1 MFLLLLQRD
10 NKHIDRKA
18 FKYTIHN
25 YVYTVINM
33 KLFEVINGTLLSD
46 ASVCVYRNKYY
57 RYSLTAKS
65 KEFLE
70 WVAKIF
76 SSFGIPT
83 YITLSNKITN
93 VYSLGFYINARG
105 IDELMKLRE
114 KWYAKINGKTVKI
127 VPKDLEL
134 TPTTLLF
141 WYLGDGSLIRRRDNN
156 INVPTIVLA
165 TNGFSKEDVEFLLK
179 KLKELELNF
188 YIVKNTSLTGFR
200 KEMITNYLLY
210 SSVEDGT
217 PFRFFKLVGL
227 HCPKEIAN
235 CVTGRKGRF
244 RELHFFKDKWPTKED
259 WIKILSNV
267 KEVGPIL
274 RKRRLELGLSQ
285 NQLARKIGIRR
296 ENIRDVELMK
306 RCLSVKNFRKI
317 LEALDLDVE
326 EILKAI

>member
-1 MFLLLLQRD
+1 
-10 NKHIDRKA
+10 
-18 FKYTIHN
+18 
-25 YVYTVINM
+25 M
-33 KLFEVINGTLLSD
+33 KLFEVINGTLLGD
-46 ASVCVYRNKYY
+46 ASISVHLNKYY

-70 WVAKIF
+70 WVSKIF

-83 YITLSNKITN
+83 YITLNNKITN

-105 IDELMKLRE
+105 ISELMKLRE
-114 KWYAKINGKTVKI
+114 KWYTKVNGKTVKI

-141 WYLGDGSLIRRRDNN
+141 WYLGDGSLVRRRNDENR
-156 INVPTIVLA
+156 VPHISLA
-165 TNGFSKEDVEFLLK
+165 TNSFSREDVEFLQE
-179 KLKELELNF
+179 KLKRLGLNF
-188 YIVKNTSLTGFR
+188 YVVTSNRKSGFG
-200 KEMITNYLLY
+200 KECKTEYVLF
-210 SSVEDGT
+210 SKTKDETV
-217 PFRFFKLVGL
+217 FRFFKLIGL
-227 HCPKEIAN
+227 ECPNEIKN
-235 CVTGRKGRF
+235 CYIGSKGG
-244 RELHFFKDKWPTKED
+244 EPHFFKDKWPTKED

-285 NQLARKIGIRR
+285 NQLARKVGIRR

-306 RCLSVKNFRKI
+306 RCFSVKNFRKI
-317 LEALDLDVE
+317 LEALNLDVE

>member
-1 MFLLLLQRD
+1 
-10 NKHIDRKA
+10 
-18 FKYTIHN
+18 
-25 YVYTVINM
+25 M
-33 KLFEVINGTLLSD
+33 KLFEVINGTLLGD
-46 ASVCVYRNKYY
+46 ASICVHLNKYY
-57 RYSLTAKS
+57 HYSLTAKS

-70 WVAKIF
+70 WVSKIF

-83 YITLSNKITN
+83 YITLSNKITY

-105 IDELMKLRE
+105 IGELMKLRE
-114 KWYAKINGKTVKI
+114 KWYTKIDGKTVKI
-127 VPKDLEL
+127 VPKELEL

-165 TNGFSKEDVEFLLK
+165 TNGFSKEDVEFLQK
-179 KLKELELNF
+179 KLKELGLNF
-188 YIVKNTSLTGFR
+188 YIVKTTSLTGFR
-200 KEMITNYLLY
+200 KEKTTNYLLY
-210 SSVEDGT
+210 SSAGDDT
-217 PFRFFKLVGL
+217 PFRFFKLIGFE
-227 HCPKEIAN
+227 CPKEIAN
-235 CVTGRKGRF
+235 CITGRKGKSH
-244 RELHFFKDKWPTKED
+244 EIHFFKDKWPTKED

-274 RKRRLELGLSQ
+274 RRRRLELGLSQ
-285 NQLARKIGIRR
+285 NQLARKVGIRR

-306 RCLSVKNFRKI
+306 RCFSVKNFRKI

>member
-1 MFLLLLQRD
+1 
-10 NKHIDRKA
+10 
-18 FKYTIHN
+18 
-25 YVYTVINM
+25 M

-70 WVAKIF
+70 WVSKILAAYN
-76 SSFGIPT
+76 IPT
-83 YITLSNKITN
+83 YFSFNG
-93 VYSLGFYINARG
+93 VSEVFSLGFYINARN

-114 KWYAKINGKTVKI
+114 KWYTKISGKTIKT
-127 VPKDLEL
+127 VPRDLEL

-141 WYLGDGSLIRRRDNN
+141 WYLGDGSLERRRNDDSR
-156 INVPTIVLA
+156 VPRIVLA
-165 TNGFSKEDVEFLLK
+165 TNGFSKEDVEFLQK
-179 KLKELELNF
+179 KLKELGLNF

-200 KEMITNYLLY
+200 KEKTTNYLLY
-210 SSVEDGT
+210 SSVGDDT
-217 PFRFFKLVGL
+217 PFRFFKLIGL
-227 HCPKEIAN
+227 ECPKEIAN
-235 CVTGRKGRF
+235 CITGRKGKF
-244 RELHFFKDKWPTKED
+244 HELHFFKDKWPTKED

-285 NQLARKIGIRR
+285 NQLARKVGIRR

-306 RCLSVKNFRKI
+306 RCFSVKNFRKI

-326 EILKAI
+326 EILKTI

>member
-1 MFLLLLQRD
+1 
-10 NKHIDRKA
+10 
-18 FKYTIHN
+18 
-25 YVYTVINM
+25 M

-57 RYSLTAKS
+57 LYSLTAKS

-70 WVAKIF
+70 WVSKILAAYNIPAYF
-76 SSFGIPT
+76 SFNGMSEVFS
-83 YITLSNKITN
+83 LS
-93 VYSLGFYINARG
+93 FYINARK

-114 KWYAKINGKTVKI
+114 KWYKKINGKTIKT
-127 VPKDLEL
+127 VPSDLEL

-141 WYLGDGSLIRRRDNN
+141 WYLGDGSLERRRNDDSR
-156 INVPTIVLA
+156 VPTIVLA
-165 TNGFSKEDVEFLLK
+165 TNGFLKEDVEFLQK
-179 KLKELELNF
+179 KLKELGLNF
-188 YIVKNTSLTGFR
+188 YIVKTTSLTGFR
-200 KEMITNYLLY
+200 KERISNYLLY

-217 PFRFFKLVGL
+217 PFCFFKLIGFQ
-227 HCPKEIAN
+227 CPKEIAN

-274 RKRRLELGLSQ
+274 RRRRLELELSQ
-285 NQLARKIGIRR
+285 NQLARIVGIRR

-306 RCLSVKNFRKI
+306 RCFSVKNFRKI
-317 LEALDLDVE
+317 LEALNLNVE